1 LQGNIKLSEI
11 FSASVLHSW
20 FLATATDNLDFT
32 YRTPVIASRQ
42 ANTRKCLF
50 CTLRVAFCKHTRV
63 AKKQL
68 AAKIRRY
75 SYLEMKNAYPAVTV
89 FSANP

>member
-1 LQGNIKLSEI
+1 VVEREN
-11 FSASVLHSW
+11 
-20 FLATATDNLDFT
+20 
-32 YRTPVIASRQ
+32 RVIAE
-42 ANTRKCLF
+42 
-50 CTLRVAFCKHTRV
+50 TRV